1 MRFDFRRLEPSLRY
15 KLLGGLVVP
24 RPIALVTTRDPQGR
38 DNAAPFSFFNVLAE
52 EPPLVVLGLGVSPS
66 GRAKDTTNNIRDNG
80 EFVVNLVDEPIAE
93 AMNLCAIDLPP
104 EVSEVELAG
113 FSLLPSDIVAPGRI
127 AQSPVNM
134 ECRRYVTL
142 QPGPE
147 RYIVLGEVLMLHVQD
162 GIVDPETPAGRSRRS
177 TPRSAACSAAATS
190 APTTASRCPGSATS
204 SGRRGGARWNRPV
217 VQTVACVVEC
227 LAEPTEGIG
236 HPFELTGPVG
246 FVRRIGARMRDP

>member
-1 MRFDFRRLEPSLRY
+1 MPAFDFRRLDPSVRY

-24 RPIALVTTRDPQGR
+24 RPIALVTTRDLRGR

-52 EPPLVVLGLGVSPS
+52 EPPLVVLGLGISPS
-66 GRAKDTTNNIRDNG
+66 GRAKDTTNNIRDRG

-113 FSLLPSDIVAPGRI
+113 FSLLPSEIVTPGRI
-127 AQSPVNM
+127 AEAPVSM

-147 RYIVLGEVLMLHVQD
+147 RYIVLGEVLMLHVRD
-162 GIVDPETPAGRSRRS
+162 GIVDPESLRVDRNAYAPIGRLFGGGYVRTRDRFEM
-177 TPRSAACSAAATS
+177 PRISY
-190 APTTASRCPGSATS
+190 PEWLKR
-204 SGRRGGARWNRPV
+204 NR
-217 VQTVACVVEC
+217 
-227 LAEPTEGIG
+227 
-236 HPFELTGPVG
+236 
-246 FVRRIGARMRDP
+246 